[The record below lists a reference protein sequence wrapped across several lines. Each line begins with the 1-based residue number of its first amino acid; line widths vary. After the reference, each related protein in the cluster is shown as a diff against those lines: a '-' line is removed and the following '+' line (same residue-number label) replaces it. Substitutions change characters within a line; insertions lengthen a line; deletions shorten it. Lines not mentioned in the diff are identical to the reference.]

1 MTQEVA
7 DETIDDQPLGDR
19 MLAEATAGLR
29 GKMDLRWHVIAAAAL
44 LPSLAA
50 GFYFHGTSN
59 ALRIIISI
67 VISYACLA
75 VVEGAFSA
83 VRRGK
88 FRVSR
93 SFVLTGLLLP
103 LLLPPGTPFWMVAL
117 GAVFGAVFGK
127 EAFGGTGHNFFNPAL
142 VGKCFLF
149 LSWPAAMGS
158 ALNATAAA
166 GDQSGVVGMLLRSSP
181 GGVGEV
187 CPAAILLG
195 VVVLIAFGIADWRT
209 VVATLVAAGA
219 MSWALWLADGAK
231 FASPL
236 SVLLSGGFLFI
247 VCFVATDRMA
257 SARTRAGKLACGV
270 LVGVLAVLMKTFSAY
285 PTYTESAMFA
295 VLLGSLFA
303 PAIDAAVVAILGAR
317 RSKTL
322 QSRAAS
328 R

>member
-1 MTQEVA
+1 MTPEVT

-29 GKMDLRWHVIAAAAL
+29 GKMDLRWHVVAAAAL

-67 VISYACLA
+67 AISYACLA
-75 VVEGAFSA
+75 VVEGVFSA
-83 VRRGK
+83 VRRKK
-88 FRVSR
+88 FKVSR
-93 SFVLTGLLLP
+93 SFVLTWLLLP

-117 GAVFGAVFGK
+117 GVVFGAVFGK
-127 EAFGGTGHNFFNPAL
+127 EAFGGTGHNFFNSAL

-149 LSWPAAMGS
+149 LSWPAAMTK
-158 ALNATAAA
+158 ALDATAGA
-166 GDQSGVVGMLLRSSP
+166 GGESVVGMLLRSSP
-181 GGVGEV
+181 GGVGEA
-187 CPAAILLG
+187 CPAAILVG
-195 VVVLIAFGIADWRT
+195 VVVLVAFGIADWRT

-219 MSWALWLADGAK
+219 MSGTLWLADGARY
-231 FASPL
+231 ASPL

-247 VCFVATDRMA
+247 VCFVATDRMT
-257 SARTRAGKLACGV
+257 SARTGAGKLACGV

-285 PTYTESAMFA
+285 GTYTEAAMFA

-303 PAIDAAVVAILGAR
+303 PAIDAAVVAMLGAR

-322 QSRAAS
+322 RSRAAS